1 MVMFFSWSM
10 MNSRTLRAFCKS
22 DLTRNLDK
30 SFRTVRP
37 ETYLTS
43 KGKQEP
49 CLSMATRSIGPW
61 AAKLTNTRK
70 PRSRSHAVAIASA
83 QAPFSC
89 RVSNCGSV
97 KELPGFVPPVG
108 PPQSCSTSKQL
119 KPGNVPHEFYDTMG
133 NLIRLAGMLSA
144 RCADQSSDTRGSSLW
159 LSSCREETKL
169 VFRPCPVPHAG
180 EKVGFGPQRRR
191 RFFV

>member
-43 KGKQEP
+43 NGKQRP
-49 CLSMATRSIGPW
+49 CLSMATRSTGPW

-70 PRSRSHAVAIASA
+70 PRSRSHTVATASA

-97 KELPGFVPPVG
+97 KKLPGFVPPVG

-119 KPGNVPHEFYDTMG
+119 KPGNIAHQVYDTMG

-144 RCADQSSDTRGSSLW
+144 RCDDQSSDTRGSSLW
-159 LSSCREETKL
+159 LSSCREKTKL
-169 VFRPCPVPHAG
+169 GVRPCPVSHAG
-180 EKVGFGPQRRR
+180 EEVLGSPQRRR
-191 RFFV
+191 CFFV